1 MGADLFYR
9 VSVDASGAGYD
20 LSGDI
25 VSLTV
30 EQRDAQPDSMVVT
43 LSDPYKVLSHAVQE
57 GMDVEVELGTSDDH
71 ALVFAGRIYRVDGSF
86 PENGVPTL
94 RVQAYDRSMKMGL
107 KRRNRP
113 FTDMALSDIVR
124 NVAGLHGFASVNVD
138 VVGDPRFTGNGIR
151 QQDKTDLDFL
161 LELARTYGCV
171 MYVRPGDSGDTLHFV
186 SQYTVMMTEPS
197 VTLHYGRAGAAHP
210 LYSFQSS
217 ANVSDVELPRVLSGI
232 DFDTGQ
238 ATSVTTAQALEV
250 REEEDPFFD
259 ENLTAFRTDHPVKAA
274 QLEVLIGAASA
285 TQAVLREELGTSTR
299 QGVPT
304 FTTEA
309 ELNTLAQNQFSTS
322 LRGMRG
328 SGSSP
333 GIKEMFAR
341 SSVSIQDV
349 GGRFSGTWYLSQVRH
364 KLDREGYKTEFECR
378 R

>member
-1 MGADLFYR
+1 M
-9 VSVDASGAGYD
+9 
-20 LSGDI
+20 
-25 VSLTV
+25 
-30 EQRDAQPDSMVVT
+30 
-43 LSDPYKVLSHAVQE
+43 
-57 GMDVEVELGTSDDH
+57 
-71 ALVFAGRIYRVDGSF
+71 
-86 PENGVPTL
+86 
-94 RVQAYDRSMKMGL
+94 
-107 KRRNRP
+107 
-113 FTDMALSDIVR
+113 
-124 NVAGLHGFASVNVD
+124 
-138 VVGDPRFTGNGIR
+138 
-151 QQDKTDLDFL
+151 
-161 LELARTYGCV
+161 
-171 MYVRPGDSGDTLHFV
+171 
-186 SQYTVMMTEPS
+186 
-197 VTLHYGRAGAAHP
+197 
-210 LYSFQSS
+210 
-217 ANVSDVELPRVLSGI
+217 LSGI

-250 REEEDPFFD
+250 REDEDPFFD

-299 QGVPT
+299 RGVPT

-349 GGRFSGTWYLSQVRH
+349 GGRFSGTWYLSQVQH